1 MKAVKLANVRLYRDL
16 YGAHM
21 RPWRTVMAPGNE
33 RLYSVLFPFHYGL
46 NIAIIAV
53 PHPA

>member
-1 MKAVKLANVRLYRDL
+1 MKLANVRLYRDL
-16 YGAHM
+16 YRAHM
-21 RPWRTVMAPGNE
+21 RPWRTFMAPDDE
-33 RLYSVLFPFHYGL
+33 RLYSVSLPFYYGL

>member
-1 MKAVKLANVRLYRDL
+1 MKALKLAGVRLYRDL
-16 YGAHM
+16 YRGHM
-21 RPWRTVMAPGNE
+21 RPWRTVMAPGDE
-33 RLYSVLFPFHYGL
+33 RVYGALFPFNYGL